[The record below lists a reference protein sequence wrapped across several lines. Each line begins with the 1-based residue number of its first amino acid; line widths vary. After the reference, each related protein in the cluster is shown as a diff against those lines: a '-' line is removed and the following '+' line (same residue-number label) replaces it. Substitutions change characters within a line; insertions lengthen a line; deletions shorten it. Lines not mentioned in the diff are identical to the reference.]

1 MPRLSR
7 YGAEMKHIPSPFD
20 DPEAEAAADARAE
33 ADLREG
39 RSISH
44 GAMVRWLT
52 SWGSGKRLPKPV
64 AGD

>member
-1 MPRLSR
+1 
-7 YGAEMKHIPSPFD
+7 MKHEPSLFD
-20 DPEAEAAADARAE
+20 DPEAAAAADARAE

-52 SWGSGKRLPKPV
+52 SWGSGTRLPKLV